1 MARRDDNDQREPRVT
16 FQGLKVLDAFMRDTA
31 RQYSG
36 AEIAK
41 QTGLLSGSL
50 YPILI
55 RYEQGGWL
63 KSRWEKDEPSVLG
76 RPRRRLYRITGAGV
90 SAYHRHTAQ
99 ISSGG
104 LSWAH

>member
-1 MARRDDNDQREPRVT
+1 MAPSNRDDRGEPRIT
-16 FQGLKVLDAFMRDTA
+16 LQGLKVLDAFMQDIG

-55 RYEQGGWL
+55 RYEQAGLL
-63 KSRWEKDEPSVLG
+63 KSRWENEEPSILG

-90 SAYHRHTAQ
+90 SIYRNHAAQ
-99 ISSGG
+99 FSHGV
-104 LSWAH
+104 LSWAR